1 MHARSWASIA
11 PCVNAAIES
20 TCEEYYAYETGAVSP
35 GESWL
40 SEALAVFCLAGLG
53 KQSSHSCSSDS
64 SDTIRDTFLPAF
76 HLLHAPGCLACSLC
90 SPSPCLRARVRVVFL
105 ARSADALGFIPILLY
120 PIAAT
125 GTHWQERR
133 VSATSPVFA

>member
-53 KQSSHSCSSDS
+53 KQSSQSCSSD
-64 SDTIRDTFLPAF
+64 TISGTLSFLPSTSCPWLSR
-76 HLLHAPGCLACSLC
+76 LL
-90 SPSPCLRARVRVVFL
+90 
-105 ARSADALGFIPILLY
+105 ALP
-120 PIAAT
+120 P
-125 GTHWQERR
+125 
-133 VSATSPVFA
+133 